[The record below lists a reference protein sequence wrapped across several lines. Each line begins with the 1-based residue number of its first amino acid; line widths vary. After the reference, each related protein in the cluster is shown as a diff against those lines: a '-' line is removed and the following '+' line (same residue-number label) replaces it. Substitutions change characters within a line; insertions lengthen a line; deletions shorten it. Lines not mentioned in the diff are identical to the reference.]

1 MYVISLS
8 SMLFSPMNWFSTKK
22 KSDEP
27 ASHRL
32 NIHATKFHFHQLFIY
47 INCIDWTV
55 YFSVVFFNLSNFWK
69 YFSKTL
75 GFLNVYAMC
84 VFVWNTLFFFEDLV
98 FPNIAMVLIDYP
110 ALRIDRSV
118 CAETSTCEAFD
129 GTFSKES
136 LAKILSSDIC
146 SFNIHIQLFVLHFKS
161 SVRNEEWSTLFAW
174 KRLSH
179 HFTSNAITGKRNIF
193 LSSFALSFKYMQ
205 TVNVI

>member
-1 MYVISLS
+1 MQPNFIFVNYLFISIVLIGQ
-8 SMLFSPMNWFSTKK
+8 FIF
-22 KSDEP
+22 
-27 ASHRL
+27 
-32 NIHATKFHFHQLFIY
+32 QLF
-47 INCIDWTV
+47 
-55 YFSVVFFNLSNFWK
+55 FFNLSNFWK
-69 YFSKTL
+69 YFLKTL
-75 GFLNVYAMC
+75 GLLNVYAMC

-161 SVRNEEWSTLFAW
+161 SVRNEEWPTLLVENGYHIILPQM
-174 KRLSH
+174 R
-179 HFTSNAITGKRNIF
+179 
-193 LSSFALSFKYMQ
+193 
-205 TVNVI
+205 